1 MTNLCISTV
10 KITDISPLIS
20 GCPVGCRVGSLD
32 ALAQYMSL
40 DQRDVSPANPTL
52 FSGRLT
58 LLNQQR
64 VNQHISLCPS
74 GSSKGQLCVVV
85 GVCDSCQYNGKI
97 KMMEPI

>member
-1 MTNLCISTV
+1 M
-10 KITDISPLIS
+10 
-20 GCPVGCRVGSLD
+20 GSLD
-32 ALAQYMSL
+32 ALAHYMSL

-97 KMMEPI
+97 KNDGVNLEWPIDK